1 MDVQIPLKS
10 VEQSSLLHGLG
21 LTLNLTGCLQMR
33 IVCLS
38 IILLTMFSLS
48 IAAFAGEAVKTS
60 PQIPKLPPG
69 FDPDKMG
76 DKAEAAK
83 AADWLEKEYGDKKS
97 EAVRM
102 LIAVLR
108 GIRSDGRDA
117 WFGPAESRFNFD
129 WLATQ
134 AGVDPK
140 AKAIPR
146 DKLKAPAALLDR
158 LDRDGDGKITPGDL
172 DWSEQTPYSQQAAIV
187 NRIFRRMNTS
197 GDGRLTREQLDEFF
211 KRVAK
216 GKDFTTMDD
225 FRELMLPRGTGGFLP
240 GDGPSVPMLVKS
252 LFSEE
257 LGALSEGPKVG
268 DVAPDFTLKTR
279 DANET
284 VQLSKVVGK
293 KPTVLLLG
301 NFTCGPFRA
310 FYPDVDAVSQRY
322 KDQANFLMVYVRE
335 AHPTDGWKMISNERS
350 GVAVKQPTTLAER
363 TGVCDQFC
371 KKLKPNMPVYVDE
384 INDPVGRAYSGMP
397 ARLYVIDSQGKIAY
411 KGGRG
416 PFGFNVGEMENALVM
431 ALIEQVNKP

>member
-1 MDVQIPLKS
+1 MRLLFPL
-10 VEQSSLLHGLG
+10 VGITLG
-21 LTLNLTGCLQMR
+21 LALGSSATAQEL
-33 IVCLS
+33 
-38 IILLTMFSLS
+38 
-48 IAAFAGEAVKTS
+48 VKAR
-60 PQIPKLPPG
+60 PQIPRLPPG
-69 FDPDKMG
+69 FDADKMG
-76 DKAEAAK
+76 DKAEAKK
-83 AADWLEKEYGDKKS
+83 AADWLDKEYGEKKS

-102 LIAVLR
+102 LISVLR
-108 GIRSDGRDA
+108 GMRADGRDA

-140 AKAIPR
+140 TKAIPR

-158 LDRDGDGKITPGDL
+158 LDRDGDGQITPGDL
-172 DWSEQTPYSQQAAIV
+172 DWSEQSPYSQQAGIV

-211 KRVAK
+211 KRVSK
-216 GKDFTTMDD
+216 DKDFATMDD
-225 FRELMLPRGTGGFLP
+225 FRELMLPRGAGGFLP

-279 DANET
+279 DGKET

-350 GVAVKQPTTLAER
+350 GVAVKQPTTLDER

-384 INDPVGRAYSGMP
+384 LNDPVGRAYSGMP
-397 ARLYVIDSQGKIAY
+397 ARLYVIDSQGKVAY

-431 ALIEQVNKP
+431 ALIVQATKP